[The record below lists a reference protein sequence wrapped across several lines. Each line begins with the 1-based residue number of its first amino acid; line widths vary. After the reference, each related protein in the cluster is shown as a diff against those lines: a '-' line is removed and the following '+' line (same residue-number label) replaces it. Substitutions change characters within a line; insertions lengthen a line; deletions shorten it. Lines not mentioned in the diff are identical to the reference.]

1 MAAMTVMRDLVET
14 WRGRLWLG
22 LFAML
27 LALTTGPAHGR
38 ALDVERDFCHAVS
51 GAALGDDALS
61 GLRFSCSGAPAGY
74 QQGSLWLRVPLDG
87 TAPRRDLALMVHNSR
102 FDRLAVAFSYADGT
116 TRWQQVRSGDFASH
130 WRAGGQLLFEAPG
143 RGIPLTPVTR
153 SEERRGG
160 KECVS
165 TCSSRWSPYHVK
177 KNLTTTINTIVL
189 TTS

>member
-38 ALDVERDFCHAVS
+38 ALDVERDFCHALS

-74 QQGSLWLRVPLDG
+74 QQGSLWLRAPLDG
-87 TAPRRDLALMVHNSR
+87 TAPRRDLALMVHN
-102 FDRLAVAFSYADGT
+102 
-116 TRWQQVRSGDFASH
+116 
-130 WRAGGQLLFEAPG
+130 
-143 RGIPLTPVTR
+143 R
-153 SEERRGG
+153 SEE
-160 KECVS
+160 
-165 TCSSRWSPYHVK
+165 H
-177 KNLTTTINTIVL
+177 
-189 TTS
+189 TSELQSL